1 MKARTLLSSLAAVAA
16 CSFGVAHAG
25 DLAPPSAPGPTMKTL
40 DQVEARIPV
49 GPLTTPGNA
58 SAVYVISQSGS
69 YYLTENLIGV
79 TGKSGIQ
86 ITATKVTLD
95 LNGYTLD
102 GHFVGLD
109 GVQMPTW
116 RDNVVVRNGT
126 IANWTGDGLDFR
138 SDNGRL
144 EDLSVTTCGAWGIY
158 LHDSFSVRVRNCGVY
173 SCGDEIG
180 VTGGGIYGSSA
191 ASIDD
196 CTVRTVDGIGIDASW
211 SVVRNCLVFGVTGDA
226 AVNQPGDGIRAMQ
239 VESSHAR
246 AATGVGIYGQM
257 LVRSCVSMSNSGGA
271 YSGPNIV
278 DSY

>member
-1 MKARTLLSSLAAVAA
+1 MLLSSLAAVAA

-25 DLAPPSAPGPTMKTL
+25 DLAPPGAPGPTMKTL

-49 GPLTTPGNA
+49 GPLTTPGDA
-58 SAVYVISQSGS
+58 GAVYVISQSGS
-69 YYLTENLIGV
+69 YYLTENLLGV
-79 TGKSGIQ
+79 AGKSGIL

-95 LNGYTLD
+95 LNGFSLD
-102 GHFVGLD
+102 GQFIGLD
-109 GVQMPTW
+109 GVRMATW

-144 EDLSVTTCGAWGIY
+144 EDLSVTACGAWGIY

-180 VTGGGIYGSSA
+180 VTGGGIYGSSDV
-191 ASIDD
+191 SIDD
-196 CTVRTVDGIGIDASW
+196 CTVRSVDGMGIYALS

-239 VESSHAR
+239 VESCQVR
-246 AATGVGIYGQM
+246 YATGVGVTGQM
-257 LVRSCVSMSNSGGA
+257 LVRSCVSMDNSGA
-271 YSGPNIV
+271 NYSGPNIV